1 MRVRT
6 GNESDIEFSG
16 GKKYG
21 TLKFIWMDEEAG
33 DKSSSGM
40 RLSLRSRG

>member
-6 GNESDIEFSG
+6 GNESDIEFFG
-16 GKKYG
+16 GKYG

-33 DKSSSGM
+33 DKSNSGM